1 MAEQN
6 IGSFDM
12 VIDAFFSNCT
22 IGTIQPILSSLDPH
36 RALAWQRSN
45 SRSPGSHPSAGTSTC
60 RLGSLQPVSVIP
72 VMTQVLARV
81 LEFVLVSLI
90 DSF

>member
-6 IGSFDM
+6 IGSFLGYRCLFKQLHHWDHW
-12 VIDAFFSNCT
+12 DHPAN
-22 IGTIQPILSSLDPH
+22 PI

-60 RLGSLQPVSVIP
+60 HRLGSLQPVA
-72 VMTQVLARV
+72 VMTWVLLLSSRIRAGK
-81 LEFVLVSLI
+81 SH
-90 DSF
+90 